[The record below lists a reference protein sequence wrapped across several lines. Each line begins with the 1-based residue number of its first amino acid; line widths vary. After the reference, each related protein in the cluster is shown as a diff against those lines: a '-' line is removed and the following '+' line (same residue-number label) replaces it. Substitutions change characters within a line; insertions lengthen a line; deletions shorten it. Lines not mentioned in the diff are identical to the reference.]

1 MLTNYREDSAHAV
14 GLLSRGAIVNS
25 FLELPPDS
33 EETTK
38 SYVEGLVADG
48 SAQDAG
54 GFSLVCGKVG
64 EPLAV
69 VSNRVS
75 STEGITWLAEDKGEV
90 VGLSNTAFGDRS
102 WPKIVKG
109 EELMKEAID
118 TSRETGESEDEFIER
133 LLKLLSTDTL
143 PKVEE
148 GAGLETYIN
157 LLRHS
162 IFVPVIGEEE
172 AAKAEAD
179 EIAAAKRKE
188 KVEVV
193 EEEEMDHNPYMSGLY
208 GTQKQSIVLFDT
220 SGRIRFFERTLYDDN
235 AEAIPIG
242 EGDRSFN
249 FTVEG

>member
-1 MLTNYREDSAHAV
+1 MLTNYREASSRAV
-14 GLLSRGAIVNS
+14 GLLSRGAIVNN

-33 EETTK
+33 KESTQ
-38 SYVEGLVADG
+38 SYVEGLVSDG

-75 STEGITWLAEDKGEV
+75 STEGITWLAKNKGET

-102 WPKIVKG
+102 WPKIVQG
-109 EELMKEAID
+109 EELM
-118 TSRETGESEDEFIER
+118 RETIDSSYTVGESEDELIQR

-148 GAGLETYIN
+148 GAGLETYID

-162 IFVPVIGEEE
+162 IFVPVLGEQEE
-172 AAKAEAD
+172 AERAAD
-179 EIAAAKRKE
+179 ELAASRLKE
-188 KVEVV
+188 KMDVV
-193 EEEEMDHNPYMSGLY
+193 SDEQTIQNSYMSGLY
-208 GTQKQSIVLFDT
+208 GTQKQTIVLFDV
-220 SGRIRFFERTLYDDN
+220 SGRVRFYERTLYDDN
-235 AEAIPIG
+235 AQAVPIG
-242 EGDRSFN
+242 EGDRSFD
-249 FTVEG
+249 FVVEG

>member
-1 MLTNYREDSAHAV
+1 M
-14 GLLSRGAIVNS
+14 NS
-25 FLELPPDS
+25 FLELPSDS
-33 EETTK
+33 KESTE
-38 SYVEGLVADG
+38 SFVEGLVSEG

-75 STEGITWLAEDKGEV
+75 STEGITWLAKDEGEI

-118 TSRETGESEDEFIER
+118 ASCKAGENEDKFIER
-133 LLKLLSTDTL
+133 LLELLSTDTL
-143 PKVEE
+143 PRIED
-148 GAGLETYIN
+148 GAGMETYIN

-162 IFVPVIGEEE
+162 IFVPVLGEEE
-172 AAKAEAD
+172 AQKRAAD
-179 EIAAAKRKE
+179 EIAAARLRE
-188 KVEVV
+188 KIDVV
-193 EEEEMDHNPYMSGLY
+193 PEEEVDHNQYMSGLY
-208 GTQKQSIVLFDT
+208 GTQKQTIVLFDS
-220 SGRIRFFERTLYDDN
+220 SGRIRFFERTLYDDD

-242 EGDRSFN
+242 EGDRSFD
-249 FTVEG
+249 FITER

>member
-1 MLTNYREDSAHAV
+1 M
-14 GLLSRGAIVNS
+14 NS

-33 EETTK
+33 KETTK

-75 STEGITWLAEDKGEV
+75 STEGITWLAKEKGET

-118 TSRETGESEDEFIER
+118 ASSNAGETEDELIER

-143 PKVEE
+143 PRLEE
-148 GAGLETYIN
+148 GAGMETYIN

-162 IFVPVIGEEE
+162 IFIPALGEREEE
-172 AAKAEAD
+172 NLSAD
-179 EIAAAKRKE
+179 EIAAARLKE
-188 KVEVV
+188 TIDVV
-193 EEEEMDHNPYMSGLY
+193 QGEGTDHIPYMSGLY
-208 GTQKQSIVLFDT
+208 GTQKQTIVLFDAA
-220 SGRIRFFERTLYDDN
+220 GRVRFFERTLYDNN
-235 AEAIPIG
+235 AGTIPIG
-242 EGDRSFN
+242 EGDRSFE
-249 FTVEG
+249 FTIER

>member
-1 MLTNYREDSAHAV
+1 M
-14 GLLSRGAIVNS
+14 NS
-25 FLELPPDS
+25 FLELPPDNKES
-33 EETTK
+33 TE
-38 SYVEGLVADG
+38 SYVEGLVSAG

-64 EPLAV
+64 ERLAV

-75 STEGITWLAEDKGEV
+75 STDGITWLAKEKGEV
-90 VGLSNTAFGDRS
+90 VGLSNIAFGDRS

-118 TSRETGESEDEFIER
+118 ASCKAGESEDEFIER

-143 PKVEE
+143 PRIEE
-148 GAGLETYIN
+148 GAGMETYIN

-162 IFVPVIGEEE
+162 IFIPVLGEEE
-172 AAKAEAD
+172 AQKRAAD
-179 EIAAAKRKE
+179 EISAAELKE

-193 EEEEMDHNPYMSGLY
+193 QREEIDHNPYMSGLY
-208 GTQKQSIVLFDT
+208 GTQKQTIVLFDT
-220 SGRIRFFERTLYDDN
+220 SDRIRFYERTLYDDN

-242 EGDRSFN
+242 EGDRSFD
-249 FTVEG
+249 FIVER